1 MTNRKQTTNGAV
13 HYVGGRKG
21 GGGKSLVA
29 IALVALLLQEGLKVI
44 LVEGDAANS
53 EAYMAYRGSPE
64 VQCEPILLDRQEGW
78 LELVD
83 LIEAN
88 AGCHIVVNTGAR
100 QEEEVDTTLPF
111 LVECLKSLERTIR
124 VYWAM
129 NRQQD
134 SLNQIGAFAD
144 RWPDVPLYAIRNLYF
159 GEPDD
164 FKPFNGDEAL
174 IADLRK
180 RGAVVDLA
188 VLANRVVDRI
198 YNERQPPHVIIQQG
212 GIADRIEMQRWLRRV
227 QEALGDAI
235 DA

>member
-1 MTNRKQTTNGAV
+1 V
-13 HYVGGRKG
+13 HYSGGRKG
-21 GGGKSLVA
+21 GGGKTLVS
-29 IALVALLLQEGLKVI
+29 IALVALLRQEGRQVI

-53 EAYMAYRGSPE
+53 EAYMAYCGSSD
-64 VQCEPILLDRQEGW
+64 VRCEPILLDRQEGW

-88 AGCHIVVNTGAR
+88 AEYDIVVNTGAR

-111 LVECLKSLERTIR
+111 LVECLNSLERTIQ

-164 FKPFNGDEAL
+164 FKPFNGDQAL
-174 IADLRK
+174 ITDLRK

-188 VLANRVVDRI
+188 VLAKRVVDRI
-198 YNERQPPHVIIQQG
+198 YNERQPPHVIIEEG
-212 GIADRIEMQRWLRRV
+212 VVADRIEMQRWLKRV
-227 QEALGDAI
+227 REALGDAI
-235 DA
+235 SA